1 MRIDAHQHFWKLDRG
16 DYGWLTPA
24 LEPLYRDF
32 LPEHLAP
39 HLEAAGVS
47 ATILVQ
53 AAPTEAET
61 RFMLELAAST
71 PFIAGVVG
79 WIDMTARDAPD
90 RLAELVQSGRGR
102 LKGIRPMIQDI
113 ADPDWLL
120 SRALDPA
127 FAALEALDL
136 RFDALIRQIHLP
148 KLLQRLERH
157 PRLRVVIDHA
167 AKPDI
172 AARAFNEWSAAL
184 KSVASGT
191 QCWVKF
197 SGLVTEAGREWRES
211 DLVPYVETMFE
222 SFGAQRILWG
232 SDWPVVNLAA
242 DYASWY
248 ATAKRLVARLSTSE
262 RERIFG
268 GSAAEFY
275 GISAAGRIS

>member
-39 HLEAAGVS
+39 HLEGAGIS

-61 RFMLELAAST
+61 RFLLGIARET
-71 PFIAGVVG
+71 PFVAGVVG
-79 WIDMTARDAPD
+79 WVDLTAPDAPD
-90 RLAELVQSGRGR
+90 RLAALQEAGGGY

-113 ADPDWLL
+113 ADPDWVL
-120 SRALDPA
+120 SPALDPA
-127 FAALEALDL
+127 FAALVQLGL
-136 RFDALIRQIHLP
+136 RFDALVRPPHLP
-148 KLLQRLERH
+148 RLLRRLERH
-157 PRLRVVIDHA
+157 PELSVVIDHG
-167 AKPDI
+167 AKPNI
-172 AARAFNEWSAAL
+172 AGRELTDWASAL
-184 KSVASGT
+184 KSVASGS
-191 QCWVKF
+191 CAWVKL
-197 SGLVTEAGREWRES
+197 SGLVTEAGRQWREA
-211 DLVPYVETMFE
+211 DLAPYVDTLIGA
-222 SFGAQRILWG
+222 FGAQRTLWG

-242 DYASWY
+242 EYGSWFG
-248 ATAKRLVARLSTSE
+248 TAKRLLSGLSAGE

-275 GISAAGRIS
+275 AVGSG